1 MTARSYYERKH
12 NRVGRCPLCG
22 AQAAIAQVTWDGTD
36 RTRYHAKCTRKSC
49 PNHRVPFFEDC
60 FETEAEAARA
70 WNSLAERR
78 RGQFVESAQN
88 GGLEGI
94 WKPQRGKER

>member
-1 MTARSYYERKH
+1 MTARSDYERKH
-12 NRVGRCPLCG
+12 NAVGRCPLCG
-22 AQAAIAQVTWDGTD
+22 GTTVIATVTWSKSGK
-36 RTRYHAKCTRKSC
+36 TRYHAKCTRKSC
-49 PNHRVPFFEDC
+49 ANHRVPFFEDC

-94 WKPQRGKER
+94 